1 MTVTYEEIIICPSC
15 ESEYTVTY
23 IKDKLAENLSFC
35 SCCGEELLPGE
46 DSEEYIDGAF
56 NEDG

>member
-23 IKDKLAENLSFC
+23 IKDKLAGNLSFC
-35 SCCGEELLPGE
+35 SCCGEELLPEE
-46 DSEEYIDGAF
+46 DSEEYIDGEP
-56 NEDG
+56 NEDE